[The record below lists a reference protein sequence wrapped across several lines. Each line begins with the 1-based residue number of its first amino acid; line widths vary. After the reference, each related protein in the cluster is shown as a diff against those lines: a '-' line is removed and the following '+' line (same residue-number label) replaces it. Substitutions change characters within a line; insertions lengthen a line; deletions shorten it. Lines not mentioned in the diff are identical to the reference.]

1 MNEEFDLENVF
12 DQEKPT
18 FEQLAEKVPDGLRQY
33 LEGVKMIADDFT
45 QQQKQVLNPPFPIAA
60 WTPPK
65 VKFAVRQFQFGHPD
79 LVSEFEKLLNEKWE
93 VFNIEGFGQWLIVV
107 FVQREELPNVP
118 ATNP

>member
-45 QQQKQVLNPPFPIAA
+45 AQQKQIIPPFPVAA

-65 VKFAVRQFQFGHPD
+65 VKFAVRQFIFGNADHI
-79 LVSEFEKLLNEKWE
+79 SEFEKLLNEKWE
-93 VFNIEGFGQWLIVV
+93 VFNSEGFGQWLIVV
-107 FVQREELPNVP
+107 FVQREEL